1 MRLMHMSLNS
11 DASLSDIVSD
21 VRNIISSDTGEIH
34 LSKSF
39 VDEFGLS
46 GKDFDI
52 LSASMRFNSGMTEYE
67 CEHFVADTQLT
78 PWRKVRQALMEL
90 ETRYHAYMENRNSLR
105 KAEILRKKLVISMD
119 QEPDELNKELMQI
132 DLEKNDYDIGIWKR
146 KLRQSE
152 LELKYFLNVVDKY
165 VDEENGY
172 PLEYFTTEQPHEV
185 KTYWIARMGKQ
196 AAMDI
201 VSYGRIGAGNMTS
214 IMDMPEEDQVEA
226 LGIAVKYSGMIG
238 GGIDKLN
245 KMIAPQVQAQ
255 LQQDGIALP
264 KLQQHKYS
272 GQLQL
277 EHSKDGESETP

>member
-11 DASLSDIVSD
+11 DANLSDIVSD
-21 VRNIISSDTGEIH
+21 VRNIISSDTNEIH

-39 VDEFGLS
+39 VDEFGLNK
-46 GKDFDI
+46 KDFDI

-67 CEHFVADTQLT
+67 CEHFVADPQLT

-105 KAEILRKKLVISMD
+105 KAEILRKRLNRDMPLL
-119 QEPDELNKELMQI
+119 PDELDRELMQI
-132 DLEKNDYDIGIWKR
+132 DMEKNDYDIGIWKR

-152 LELKYFLNVVDKY
+152 LELKYFLEIVDKY

-172 PLEYFTTEQPHEV
+172 PLEYFLTEHEHEE
-185 KTYWIARMGKQ
+185 KMYWIARMGKQ

-201 VSYGRIGAGNMTS
+201 ISYGRIGSGNMTS
-214 IMDMPEEDQVEA
+214 IMDMAEEDQVEA

-245 KMIAPQVQAQ
+245 KMIAPKLQAQ
-255 LQQDGIALP
+255 LAQDGIVMP
-264 KLQQHKYS
+264 KLLEHKYS
-272 GQLQL
+272 GQGENQYKLQ
-277 EHSKDGESETP
+277 GENG